1 MKVYNKDGVSMTVA
15 KEQVEDVLAS
25 DCWFKTKPELKED
38 TLTELDAE
46 KGEAEKGEA
55 EKGEAEKGEASEK
68 EAKVSVSKPK
78 KIRKVTP
85 KKK

>member
-55 EKGEAEKGEASEK
+55 SEK